1 MSGEAGVGAVN
12 AELVLTDDV
21 WGPMGS
27 RLSPDLEAI
36 NEDMGTDSDN
46 KAAGR
51 VSAASL
57 AIIKE
62 EFVEVQNRAK
72 AVAEKTG
79 LSPARVLQYWSTI
92 TTRTHLKRN
101 AWNLYNSYF
110 SAYEDEE
117 LSRLPERKSTTFNR
131 EVFVLKYC
139 DRCGW

>member
-79 LSPARVLQYWSTI
+79 LSPARVLQY
-92 TTRTHLKRN
+92 
-101 AWNLYNSYF
+101 
-110 SAYEDEE
+110 
-117 LSRLPERKSTTFNR
+117 
-131 EVFVLKYC
+131 
-139 DRCGW
+139 